1 MAQNYSE
8 VNTATF
14 SFFDFNLY
22 FFGFLD
28 ISDFNL
34 YEAPELLS
42 DPVVQRDK
50 SGMVGIYTETPHP
63 VITYTLD
70 GSKPTKD
77 SKRFVETFPLPEGGE
92 DWVSVGE
99 IEYEIG
105 NIVV

>member
-1 MAQNYSE
+1 MARNYFE

-14 SFFDFNLY
+14 SFFHFNLY
-22 FFGFLD
+22 FF
-28 ISDFNL
+28 
-34 YEAPELLS
+34 
-42 DPVVQRDK
+42 
-50 SGMVGIYTETPHP
+50 
-63 VITYTLD
+63 

>member
-14 SFFDFNLY
+14 SFFDFNFY
-22 FFGFLD
+22 FFG
-28 ISDFNL
+28 S
-34 YEAPELLS
+34 E
-42 DPVVQRDK
+42 
-50 SGMVGIYTETPHP
+50 
-63 VITYTLD
+63 
-70 GSKPTKD
+70 PTKD
-77 SKRFVETFPLPEGGE
+77 SKRFVETFPLPQGGE